1 MTITKHGFNMLLE
14 NELTYFAHLEGV
26 ISSVDELA
34 SAEVT
39 KTPHSYIFRVSPST
53 PAYTQVLLR
62 AILDFHSLLNL
73 RLDLSKS
80 IKKSSTISFTI
91 HLD

>member
-1 MTITKHGFNMLLE
+1 MTIIKHGFAILLE

-34 SAEVT
+34 SVEVT
-39 KTPHSYIFRVSPST
+39 KTAHSYVFRVSPSM
-53 PAYTQVLLR
+53 PVYTQSLLR

-80 IKKSSTISFTI
+80 IKKSSTISFSI
-91 HLD
+91 EIL